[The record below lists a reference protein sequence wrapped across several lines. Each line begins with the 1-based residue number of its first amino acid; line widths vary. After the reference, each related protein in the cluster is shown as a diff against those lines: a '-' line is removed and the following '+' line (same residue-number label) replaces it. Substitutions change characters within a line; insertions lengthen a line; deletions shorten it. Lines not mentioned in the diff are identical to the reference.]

1 MSERDAVELLLK
13 QTEDLLVRTR
23 RQIDALAA
31 SEPDPRAIDAG
42 LRDRCDETFDG
53 DVKPHARF

>member
-31 SEPDPRAIDAG
+31 RE
-42 LRDRCDETFDG
+42 DRSADVRERSDETFRDEFE
-53 DVKPHARF
+53 PRSRF